1 MRWRQRSEFFNPKL
15 RMIEH
20 TIRIFTI
27 LYILDHA
34 LNALLSI
41 ISSGPLVKRPT
52 ITDFEFAIIPDD
64 KKGTPPLMV
73 NGST

>member
-1 MRWRQRSEFFNPKL
+1 M
-15 RMIEH
+15 
-20 TIRIFTI
+20 
-27 LYILDHA
+27 LDHA

-52 ITDFEFAIIPDD
+52 TTDFEFAIMPDD